1 MCACRSQRVFPHLK
15 VEGWVG
21 LSEAELK
28 AKAAPVRATI
38 AQTWLRLK
46 RALPEMQSAA
56 HPFVKPKWDERAYFL
71 VQDALYERMDDA
83 VISRTTWAA
92 TT

>member
-1 MCACRSQRVFPHLK
+1 MGYPSWC
-15 VEGWVG
+15 G
-21 LSEAELK
+21 LSAAESK
-28 AKAAPVRATI
+28 EKSAPVRELIQATW
-38 AQTWLRLK
+38 ARLK
-46 RALPEMQSAA
+46 RAHPEAQSAA